1 MSQLELFT
9 DTERV
14 VLRLQR
20 EPAAV
25 CAETIHRIRLSVK
38 ADRQWR
44 IRIPYAAF
52 AEFGLEPD
60 DVAHNPSPTLCL
72 NGEQIV
78 TMSWREADAFIL
90 KPVVSVTNT
99 WPAVLFKDSIGAV
112 SLSIESSVGT
122 IHTEAFFLSLK
133 RGFVANY
140 VSKMADYVVDRLNLW
155 AKEPTLDERAGA
167 FADETTFASELQNRL
182 DSIERTLKTFEQL
195 LPYFRTNAKFEL
207 VLQESVDGVGRLTGF
222 SHSTLRHVIEHP
234 EDLVPSSHGTGIR
247 IHNRYYMPRHTLVE
261 TKRKTFD
268 LPENRLMLGFLDRVT
283 EVLAAEVE
291 AVGIRRSQLPNVL
304 KVEDDY
310 VSSAEAIMGVVLKR
324 LGEHQSQ
331 LEELLSHAKRICGQY
346 RQILPVTPAPY
357 GETPIPSNVFLTI
370 PAYRLVYQCMCDWQ
384 KMGPLHLMDE
394 GLLLTTFE
402 RSRLYELFCLFKLI
416 DDLRAAGLDVVEYK
430 RHVYSAHPPHW
441 PQSPVPNTFV
451 LEKRSDGK
459 TVSRATVFYEP
470 FICSPMRPQE
480 NGMDLIR
487 TSPFTWEDGVA
498 RMTDPNKSFVTPDYV
513 VRLETEDRVRWFIA
527 DAKYTDGW
535 NAVSSQTRELLFKYL
550 YSVCPIKGTETLE
563 GLWILYGWLK
573 PDSAPV
579 PATARKW
586 ATKPGIDVHYEEVSP
601 SVTDI
606 GRLAATVASF
616 S

>member
-14 VLRLQR
+14 ALRLQR

-25 CAETIHRIRLSVK
+25 CAETLHRI
-38 ADRQWR
+38 
-44 IRIPYAAF
+44 PHAAF
-52 AEFGLEPD
+52 AELGVEPED
-60 DVAHNPSPTLCL
+60 IAHIPIPTLLL
-72 NGEQIV
+72 NGEPIV
-78 TMSWREADAFIL
+78 TMGWRDQDSFVL
-90 KPVVSVTNT
+90 TPVVSIANT
-99 WPAVLFKDSIGAV
+99 RPAVLFKDSIGAV
-112 SLSIESSVGT
+112 SLSVDSSIGA

-133 RGFVANY
+133 RGLVADY
-140 VSKMADYVVDRLNLW
+140 VSKMADYVVDRLNVW
-155 AKEPTLDERAGA
+155 AKAPTPGEYLTAPAEESA
-167 FADETTFASELQNRL
+167 FATELQNRL
-182 DSIERTLKTFEQL
+182 DSIEKTLKTFEQL

-207 VLQESVDGVGRLTGF
+207 VSQETVDGVGRLTGF

-234 EDLVPSSHGTGIR
+234 EDLVTSSHGTGIR

-268 LPENRLMLGFLDRVT
+268 LPENRLMLGFLECVT
-283 EVLAAEVE
+283 EVLEAEVE
-291 AVGIRRSQLPNVL
+291 AVGARRSQLPELL
-304 KVEDDY
+304 KVEDEY

-324 LGEHQSQ
+324 LKNHQSQ
-331 LEELLSHAKRICGQY
+331 LEALLSHAKRISRQY
-346 RQILPVTPAPY
+346 RQVLPVTPAPY
-357 GETPIPSNVFLTI
+357 GETPVPSKVFLTI

-384 KMGPLHLMDE
+384 KMGPLHIMDE

-416 DDLRAAGLDVVEYK
+416 DDLRAAGFEITDHK
-430 RHVYSAHPPHW
+430 RFVYSARPPHW

-459 TVSRATVFYEP
+459 TVSRVTVFYEP

-480 NGMDLIR
+480 NGVDLIR
-487 TSPFTWEDGVA
+487 TSPFAWEDGVA
-498 RMTDPNKSFVTPDYV
+498 RMTDPQVSFVTPDYV

-527 DAKYTDGW
+527 DAKYTEGW

-550 YSVCPIKGTETLE
+550 YSVCPVKEAETIE
-563 GLWILYGWLK
+563 GLWILYGWLR
-573 PDSAPV
+573 PDSAPI

-586 ATKPGIDVHYEEVSP
+586 APRPGVDVHYEEMSP
-601 SVTDI
+601 YVTDI
-606 GRLAATVASF
+606 GRLAATIASLV
-616 S
+616 

>member
-14 VLRLQR
+14 ALRLQR
-20 EPAAV
+20 EPATV
-25 CAETIHRIRLSVK
+25 CAETLHRIRLSVK
-38 ADRQWR
+38 ADRLWR
-44 IRIPYAAF
+44 IRIPHAAF
-52 AEFGLEPD
+52 AELGVEPED
-60 DVAHNPSPTLCL
+60 IAHIPIPMLLL
-72 NGEQIV
+72 NGEPIV
-78 TMSWREADAFIL
+78 TMGWRDQDSFVL
-90 KPVVSVTNT
+90 TPVVSIANT
-99 WPAVLFKDSIGAV
+99 RPAVLFKDSIGAV
-112 SLSIESSVGT
+112 SLSVESSIGA

-133 RGFVANY
+133 RGFVADY
-140 VSKMADYVVDRLNLW
+140 VSKMADYVVDRLNVW
-155 AKEPTLDERAGA
+155 AKAPTPGEYLTAPAE
-167 FADETTFASELQNRL
+167 ESTFATELQNRL

-207 VLQESVDGVGRLTGF
+207 VSQETVDGVGRLTGF

-234 EDLVPSSHGTGIR
+234 EDLVTSSHGTGIR

-268 LPENRLMLGFLDRVT
+268 LPENRLMLGFLERVT
-283 EVLAAEVE
+283 EVLEAEVE
-291 AVGIRRSQLPNVL
+291 AVGARRSQLPELL
-304 KVEDDY
+304 KVEDEY
-310 VSSAEAIMGVVLKR
+310 VSSAEAIMGVVLRR
-324 LGEHQSQ
+324 LKNHQSQ
-331 LEELLSHAKRICGQY
+331 LEALLSHAKRISGQY
-346 RQILPVTPAPY
+346 RQVLPVTPAPY
-357 GETPIPSNVFLTI
+357 GEVPAPSKVFLTI

-402 RSRLYELFCLFKLI
+402 RSRLYELFCLFKLV
-416 DDLRAAGLDVVEYK
+416 DDLGDAGFDVIEHR
-430 RHVYSAHPPHW
+430 RHIYSARPAQW

-459 TVSRATVFYEP
+459 TVSRVTVFYEP

-480 NGMDLIR
+480 NGVDLIR
-487 TSPFTWEDGVA
+487 TSPFAWEDGVA
-498 RMTDPNKSFVTPDYV
+498 RMTDPQVSFVTPDYV

-550 YSVCPIKGTETLE
+550 YSVCPVKEAETIE
-563 GLWILYGWLK
+563 GLWILYGWLRA
-573 PDSAPV
+573 DSSPI

-586 ATKPGIDVHYEEVSP
+586 APRPGVDVHYEEMSP
-601 SVTDI
+601 YVTDI
-606 GRLAATVASF
+606 GRLAATIASLV
-616 S
+616 

>member
-14 VLRLQR
+14 ALRLQR
-20 EPAAV
+20 EPATV
-25 CAETIHRIRLSVK
+25 CAETLHRIRLSVK
-38 ADRQWR
+38 ADRLWR
-44 IRIPYAAF
+44 IRIPHAF
-52 AEFGLEPD
+52 AELGVEPED
-60 DVAHNPSPTLCL
+60 IAHIPIPTLLL
-72 NGEQIV
+72 NGEPIV
-78 TMSWREADAFIL
+78 TMGWRDQDSFVL
-90 KPVVSVTNT
+90 TPVVSIANT
-99 WPAVLFKDSIGAV
+99 RPAVLFKDSIGAV
-112 SLSIESSVGT
+112 SLSVESSIGA

-133 RGFVANY
+133 RGFVADY
-140 VSKMADYVVDRLNLW
+140 VSKMADYVVDRLNVW
-155 AKEPTLDERAGA
+155 AKAPTPGEYLTAPAE
-167 FADETTFASELQNRL
+167 ESTFATELQNRL

-207 VLQESVDGVGRLTGF
+207 VSQETVDGVGRLTGF

-234 EDLVPSSHGTGIR
+234 EDLVTSSHGTGIR

-268 LPENRLMLGFLDRVT
+268 LPENRLMLGFLERVT
-283 EVLAAEVE
+283 EVLEAEVE
-291 AVGIRRSQLPNVL
+291 AVGARRSQLPELL
-304 KVEDDY
+304 KVEDEY

-324 LGEHQSQ
+324 LKNHQSQ
-331 LEELLSHAKRICGQY
+331 LEALLSHAKRISGQY
-346 RQILPVTPAPY
+346 RQVLPVTPAPY
-357 GETPIPSNVFLTI
+357 GEVPPPSKVFLTI

-402 RSRLYELFCLFKLI
+402 RSRLYELFCLFKLV
-416 DDLRAAGLDVVEYK
+416 DDLGAAGFDVIEH
-430 RHVYSAHPPHW
+430 RRFVYSARPPHW

-459 TVSRATVFYEP
+459 TVSRVTVFYEP
-470 FICSPMRPQE
+470 FICSPMRSLE
-480 NGMDLIR
+480 NGVDLVR

-498 RMTDPNKSFVTPDYV
+498 RMTDPQVSFVTPDYV

-527 DAKYTDGW
+527 DAKYTEGW

-550 YSVCPIKGTETLE
+550 YSVCPVKEAETIE
-563 GLWILYGWLK
+563 GLWILYGWLR
-573 PDSAPV
+573 PDSAPI

-586 ATKPGIDVHYEEVSP
+586 APRPGVDVHYEEMSP
-601 SVTDI
+601 YVTDI
-606 GRLAATVASF
+606 GRLAATIASLV
-616 S
+616 

>member
-25 CAETIHRIRLSVK
+25 CAETLHRIRLSVK

-44 IRIPYAAF
+44 VRIPYAAF
-52 AEFGLEPD
+52 AVFGLEPA
-60 DVAHNPSPTLCL
+60 DVAPTPSPTLCL

-140 VSKMADYVVDRLNLW
+140 VSKMADYVVDRLNVW

-207 VLQESVDGVGRLTGF
+207 VSQESVDGVGRLTGF

-310 VSSAEAIMGVVLKR
+310 VSDHGR
-324 LGEHQSQ
+324 GSQ
-331 LEELLSHAKRICGQY
+331 ASGRTSVSTRGTSFS
-346 RQILPVTPAPY
+346 RQ
-357 GETPIPSNVFLTI
+357 
-370 PAYRLVYQCMCDWQ
+370 AY
-384 KMGPLHLMDE
+384 
-394 GLLLTTFE
+394 
-402 RSRLYELFCLFKLI
+402 
-416 DDLRAAGLDVVEYK
+416 LRAISTDSAGDAGAIRRDTDSFKCLSDDSGLSSGVSV
-430 RHVYSAHPPHW
+430 HVRLAENGTAP
-441 PQSPVPNTFV
+441 F
-451 LEKRSDGK
+451 DGR
-459 TVSRATVFYEP
+459 RATVD
-470 FICSPMRPQE
+470 
-480 NGMDLIR
+480 N
-487 TSPFTWEDGVA
+487 V
-498 RMTDPNKSFVTPDYV
+498 
-513 VRLETEDRVRWFIA
+513 
-527 DAKYTDGW
+527 
-535 NAVSSQTRELLFKYL
+535 
-550 YSVCPIKGTETLE
+550 
-563 GLWILYGWLK
+563 
-573 PDSAPV
+573 
-579 PATARKW
+579 
-586 ATKPGIDVHYEEVSP
+586 
-601 SVTDI
+601 
-606 GRLAATVASF
+606 
-616 S
+616 

>member
-14 VLRLQR
+14 ALRLQR

-25 CAETIHRIRLSVK
+25 CAETLHRIRLSVK
-38 ADRQWR
+38 ADRLWR
-44 IRIPYAAF
+44 IRIPHAAF
-52 AEFGLEPD
+52 AELGVEPED
-60 DVAHNPSPTLCL
+60 IAHIPIPTLLL
-72 NGEQIV
+72 NGEPIV
-78 TMSWREADAFIL
+78 TMGWRDQDSFVL
-90 KPVVSVTNT
+90 TPVVSIANT
-99 WPAVLFKDSIGAV
+99 RPAVLFKDSIGAV
-112 SLSIESSVGT
+112 SLSVDSSIGA

-133 RGFVANY
+133 RGFVADY
-140 VSKMADYVVDRLNLW
+140 VSKMADYVVDRLNVW
-155 AKEPTLDERAGA
+155 AKAPTPGEYLTAPAE
-167 FADETTFASELQNRL
+167 ESTFATELQNRL

-207 VLQESVDGVGRLTGF
+207 VSQETVDGVGRLTGF

-234 EDLVPSSHGTGIR
+234 EDLVTSSHGTGIR

-268 LPENRLMLGFLDRVT
+268 LPENRLMLGFLECVT
-283 EVLAAEVE
+283 EVLEAEVE
-291 AVGIRRSQLPNVL
+291 AVGARRSQLPELL
-304 KVEDDY
+304 KVEDEY

-324 LGEHQSQ
+324 LKNHQSQ
-331 LEELLSHAKRICGQY
+331 LEALLSHAKRISGQY
-346 RQILPVTPAPY
+346 RQVLPVTPAPY
-357 GETPIPSNVFLTI
+357 GETPVPSKVFLTI

-384 KMGPLHLMDE
+384 KMGPLHLVDE

-402 RSRLYELFCLFKLI
+402 RSRLYELFCLFKLV
-416 DDLRAAGLDVVEYK
+416 DDLRTAGFDVIEH
-430 RHVYSAHPPHW
+430 RRCVYSARPPHW
-441 PQSPVPNTFV
+441 LQSPVPNTFV

-459 TVSRATVFYEP
+459 TVSRVTVFYEP
-470 FICSPMRPQE
+470 FICSPMRSLE
-480 NGMDLIR
+480 NGVDLVR

-498 RMTDPNKSFVTPDYV
+498 RMTDPQVSFVTPDYV

-527 DAKYTDGW
+527 DAKYTEGW

-550 YSVCPIKGTETLE
+550 YSVCPVKEAETIE
-563 GLWILYGWLK
+563 GLWILYGWLR
-573 PDSAPV
+573 PDSTPI

-586 ATKPGIDVHYEEVSP
+586 APRPGVDVHYEEMSP
-601 SVTDI
+601 YVTDI
-606 GRLAATVASF
+606 GRLAATIASL

>member
-14 VLRLQR
+14 ALRLQR

-25 CAETIHRIRLSVK
+25 CAETLHRIRLSVK
-38 ADRQWR
+38 ADRLWR
-44 IRIPYAAF
+44 IRIPHAAF
-52 AEFGLEPD
+52 AELGVEPED
-60 DVAHNPSPTLCL
+60 IAHIPIPTLLL
-72 NGEQIV
+72 NGEPIV
-78 TMSWREADAFIL
+78 TMGWRDQDSFVL
-90 KPVVSVTNT
+90 TPVVSIANT
-99 WPAVLFKDSIGAV
+99 RPAVLFKDSIGAV
-112 SLSIESSVGT
+112 SLSVESSIGA

-133 RGFVANY
+133 RGFVADY
-140 VSKMADYVVDRLNLW
+140 VSKMADYVVDRLNVW
-155 AKEPTLDERAGA
+155 AKAPAPGEYLTAPAE
-167 FADETTFASELQNRL
+167 ESTFATELQNRL

-207 VLQESVDGVGRLTGF
+207 VSQETVDGVGRLTGF

-234 EDLVPSSHGTGIR
+234 EDLVTSSHGTGIR

-268 LPENRLMLGFLDRVT
+268 LPENRLMLGFLERVT
-283 EVLAAEVE
+283 EVLEAEVE
-291 AVGIRRSQLPNVL
+291 AVGARRSQLPELL
-304 KVEDDY
+304 KVEDEY

-324 LGEHQSQ
+324 LKNHQSQ
-331 LEELLSHAKRICGQY
+331 LEALLSHAKRISGQY
-346 RQILPVTPAPY
+346 RQVLPVTPAPY
-357 GETPIPSNVFLTI
+357 GEVPAPSKVFLTI

-416 DDLRAAGLDVVEYK
+416 DDLRAAGFEITDHK
-430 RHVYSAHPPHW
+430 RFVYSARPPHW

-459 TVSRATVFYEP
+459 TVSRVTVFYEA
-470 FICSPMRPQE
+470 FICPPMRPQE
-480 NGMDLIR
+480 NGVDLIR
-487 TSPFTWEDGVA
+487 TSPFAWEDGVA
-498 RMTDPNKSFVTPDYV
+498 RMTDPQVSFVTPDYV

-527 DAKYTDGW
+527 DAKYTEGW

-550 YSVCPIKGTETLE
+550 YSVCPVKEAETIE
-563 GLWILYGWLK
+563 GLWILYGWLR
-573 PDSAPV
+573 PDSAPI

-586 ATKPGIDVHYEEVSP
+586 APRPGVDVHYEEMSP
-601 SVTDI
+601 YVTDI
-606 GRLAATVASF
+606 GRLAATIASLV
-616 S
+616 